1 MRGLKVIEKTRDDWL
16 KVIEKTRDDCLTRDN
31 IGTNLESTISHW
43 RQCVLDAEKRVNVC
57 TETCTS

>member
-1 MRGLKVIEKTRDDWL
+1 MRGLKVIEKTRDDW
-16 KVIEKTRDDCLTRDN
+16 LTRDN

-57 TETCTS
+57 TETCIS